1 MAEIAMN
8 GVEATGSDLTVRL
21 LMAPTALARLTQAE
35 ARLVVGLMTPAHFT
49 SGTCFIR
56 EGDATDTGFM
66 ALVVQGEVVVE
77 NIIVSRTAPITTA
90 VLGPG
95 CLVGE
100 MGLIDEGPRS
110 ASCTAGS
117 DLYCAVL
124 TRDAFYTLVVR
135 EPALAAKLLLGV
147 TSLIAARSRESLQKL
162 KLYASLC
169 QTMQSELD
177 EMQRKTARLAG
188 P

>member
-1 MAEIAMN
+1 MTMAPDLGSS
-8 GVEATGSDLTVRL
+8 GVDLTVRL
-21 LMAPTALARLTQAE
+21 LMAPTALARLTRSE
-35 ARLVVGLMTPAHFT
+35 ASLIVGLMTPAHFK

-56 EGDATDTGFM
+56 EGDATDNGFM

-77 NIIVSRTAPITTA
+77 NIIVSRTTPITTA

-110 ASCTAGS
+110 ASCTAGT
-117 DLYCAVL
+117 DAYCAVL
-124 TRDAFYTLVVR
+124 TRDAFYSLIVK

-147 TSLIAARSRESLQKL
+147 STLIAARNRESLQKL

-169 QTMQSELD
+169 QTMQWEVD
-177 EMQRKTARLAG
+177 DMQRQVARQTAA
-188 P
+188 

>member
-1 MAEIAMN
+1 MTVAPDLGSS
-8 GVEATGSDLTVRL
+8 GVDLTVRL
-21 LMAPTALARLTQAE
+21 LMAPTALARLTRPE
-35 ARLVVGLMTPAHFT
+35 ASLVVGLMTPAHFK

-77 NIIVSRTAPITTA
+77 NIIVSRTTPITTA

-110 ASCTAGS
+110 ASCTAGT
-117 DLYCAVL
+117 DVYCAVL
-124 TRDAFYTLVVR
+124 SRDAFYSLIVK
-135 EPALAAKLLLGV
+135 EPAIAAKLLLGV
-147 TSLIAARSRESLQKL
+147 SALIAARNRESLQKL

-169 QTMQSELD
+169 QTMQWEVD
-177 EMQRKTARLAG
+177 EMQRQVARLAA

>member
-1 MAEIAMN
+1 MTMAPDPGIS
-8 GVEATGSDLTVRL
+8 GSDLTVEL
-21 LMAPTALARLTQAE
+21 LMAPTALARLSLAE
-35 ARLVVGLMTPAHFT
+35 ARLVVRHMVPAHFE

-56 EGDATDTGFM
+56 EGDTSDTGFM
-66 ALVVQGEVVVE
+66 ALVVQGDVVVE
-77 NIIVSRTAPITTA
+77 NIIVSRTTPITTA

-110 ASCTAGS
+110 ASCTAGT
-117 DLYCAVL
+117 DVYCAVL
-124 TRDAFYTLVVR
+124 TRDAFYSLVVR

-147 TSLIAARSRESLQKL
+147 SSLIASRARETLQKL

-169 QTMQSELD
+169 QTMQWEVD
-177 EMQRKTARLAG
+177 EMQRQAARLAA

>member
-1 MAEIAMN
+1 MTMAPETGIS
-8 GVEATGSDLTVRL
+8 GVDLAVRL
-21 LMAPTALARLTQAE
+21 LTAPTALARLTQAE
-35 ARLVVGLMTPAHFT
+35 ARLVVGLMSPVYYA
-49 SGTCFIR
+49 SGACLIR
-56 EGDATDTGFM
+56 EGDASDTGFM

-77 NIIVSRTAPITTA
+77 NIIVSRTTPITTA

-110 ASCTAGS
+110 ASCTAGT
-117 DLYCAVL
+117 DVYCAVL
-124 TRDAFYTLVVR
+124 TRDAFYSLIVK

-147 TSLIAARSRESLQKL
+147 SAIIAARARESLQKL

-169 QTMQSELD
+169 QTMQWEVD
-177 EMQRKTARLAG
+177 EMQRQIARLTAS
-188 P
+188 